1 MYLKFGRGCPLAC
14 LSDDSC
20 QQQGCRDRGG
30 GLPLPFVL
38 GLPHLCSLQTF
49 VVAPCDA
56 GGSFFTTT
64 KWKPTSSCDMGG
76 GVIALY

>member
-1 MYLKFGRGCPLAC
+1 M
-14 LSDDSC
+14 
-20 QQQGCRDRGG
+20 
-30 GLPLPFVL
+30 PFVL

-76 GVIALY
+76 GHCIVLEQRFRGVRSTSG